1 MPRSLTERYS
11 TVLEGVKA
19 YINELPDQ
27 SFAEFYEQYVPY
39 TYNQQSLEALAA
51 RVKANIEKPIKVEKV
66 DIDWTYNA
74 GDYYYRNTGGLYNP
88 ETGRFCVGTK
98 AIQPPNI

>member
-27 SFAEFYEQYVPY
+27 SFAEFYEQYVCRVQDMNLMAEVNSVK
-39 TYNQQSLEALAA
+39 TSDILSLDKLIA
-51 RVKANIEKPIKVEKV
+51 K
-66 DIDWTYNA
+66 
-74 GDYYYRNTGGLYNP
+74 LYK
-88 ETGRFCVGTK
+88 ELL
-98 AIQPPNI
+98 